1 MKGCVTTLTL
11 VVSLLVPVAAL
22 AQDARVVGTVI
33 DPSGALLPGATVT
46 ADRVDPT
53 ERNTTTV
60 KTDRTG
66 HFEFADLRAGSYTLM
81 ASLPGFETFRAAM
94 SLEAGDDRERNIQL
108 QIGSLQETVTVTP
121 TDPPDPPR
129 APTAPPARPAPS
141 APPRDLPPGAV
152 RVGGNI
158 KPPMM
163 VVRVRPV
170 YPAAEAAQGIGGTVV
185 LSATI
190 GTDGLVRDAKALR
203 NPNDELSRAAID
215 AVSQWQFTPT
225 LLDGSPVEVR
235 IAVTVNFTK

>member
-1 MKGCVTTLTL
+1 MKACVTTLTL
-11 VVSLLVPVAAL
+11 VVSLLAPVAAL

-33 DPSGALLPGATVT
+33 DASGALLPGATVT

-66 HFEFADLRAGSYTLM
+66 HFEFADLRAGSYALM

-94 SLEAGDDRERNIQL
+94 SLEVGDYRERNIQL

-129 APTAPPARPAPS
+129 APTATPAPS
-141 APPRDLPPGAV
+141 APPRELPPGAV
-152 RVGGNI
+152 RIGGNI
-158 KPPMM
+158 KPP
-163 VVRVRPV
+163 VQVARVRPV

-225 LLDGSPVEVR
+225 LLDGSPTAVR
-235 IAVTVNFTK
+235 MRVAVTFRK